1 MSLPSLKIL
10 FESGHPLVLCARNWA
25 QDLLSAMPAHDF
37 LPMQGQWYADCK
49 TVRQHRLT
57 QHQMTRPTG
66 LLLPD
71 SLTSALSFRLAGLAC
86 TGYRD
91 DGRSLLLR
99 WPIDKPVDDM
109 HAVERWHYLTRT
121 AMQKWDESPSQQ
133 RPSAQLGLPLSAR
146 HEQTARQAL
155 ADAKLTAMPFILI
168 APTATG
174 LHRGQVKVWPH
185 FDCLTRALQD
195 RGHTVIACPP
205 SSETDAAR
213 IASPSATLLP
223 ALSLGAFAALT
234 RHAALVICNDSGVSH
249 LAASV
254 GANQLT
260 LFGVTSPERTG
271 PWSSHA
277 HTLGQE
283 GEWPS
288 LDSVL
293 EYSLSLLATAAATAT
308 TSIHETSHA

>member
-1 MSLPSLKIL
+1 MSLPSLKTL
-10 FESGHPLVLCARNWA
+10 FESGHPLVLCARHWA
-25 QDLLSAMPAHDF
+25 QDLLSALPAHDF
-37 LPMQGQWYADCK
+37 LPMRGQWYADCR
-49 TVRQHRLT
+49 TVRHHLLT
-57 QHQMTRPTG
+57 QNQMARPYG

-86 TGYRD
+86 AGYRD

-99 WPIDKPVDDM
+99 WPIDKPIDDM

-121 AMQKWDESPSQQ
+121 ALQKWEEQPREQQ
-133 RPSAQLGLPLSAR
+133 PDAQLGLPLSDN
-146 HEQTARQAL
+146 HEQAARQAL
-155 ADAKLTAMPFILI
+155 VNANLTAEPFILI

-185 FDCLTRALQD
+185 FDRLTRALQD
-195 RGHTVIACPP
+195 RGYTVIACPP
-205 SSETDAAR
+205 TSETDAAR
-213 IASPSATLLP
+213 TAAPSATLLP

-234 RHAALVICNDSGVSH
+234 KYASLVVCNDSGVSH

-260 LFGVTSPERTG
+260 LFGVTSPARTG
-271 PWSSHA
+271 PWSASA
-277 HTLGQE
+277 HILGKE

-288 LDSVL
+288 LDSVVA
-293 EYSLSLLATAAATAT
+293 YSHSLLATATTTAST
-308 TSIHETSHA
+308 DETNHA